1 MTDRRQKPSARAL
14 PVSPPRRYPNSD
26 GCVPVVRTAALQHCS
41 HALHAHPR
49 PDPHKGA
56 EHEPGNLPPD
66 MNTLFDDVAVVESMK
81 KVTVLKSNLL
91 LSMNV

>member
-26 GCVPVVRTAALQHCS
+26 GCVQVVRTAALQHCS

-56 EHEPGNLPPD
+56 EHEPGNLLPD
-66 MNTLFDDVAVVESMK
+66 MNTLFDDVAVVKYMK

>member
-26 GCVPVVRTAALQHCS
+26 GCVQVVRTAALQHCS

-49 PDPHKGA
+49 PDPHEGA
-56 EHEPGNLPPD
+56 EHEPGNLLPD
-66 MNTLFDDVAVVESMK
+66 MNTLFDDVAVVKYMK

>member
-1 MTDRRQKPSARAL
+1 MPDRRQKPSL
-14 PVSPPRRYPNSD
+14 PVSPTRRYPNSD

-66 MNTLFDDVAVVESMK
+66 MNTLFDDVAVVKSMK